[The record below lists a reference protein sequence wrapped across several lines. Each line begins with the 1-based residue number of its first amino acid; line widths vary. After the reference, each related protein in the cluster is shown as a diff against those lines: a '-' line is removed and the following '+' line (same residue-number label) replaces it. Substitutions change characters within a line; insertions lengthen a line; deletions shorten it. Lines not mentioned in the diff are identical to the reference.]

1 MIKIDESKE
10 QIEHMERA
18 MEIIRANQLAGI
30 RNAYDLEIFSSIV
43 QLVNHT
49 CNTYL
54 ALSDL
59 ELAVKEAHKQHFL
72 NHEAAS
78 EALEQAVHIIENNL
92 LEREKVYKELV
103 SIWGKT
109 MLSKGMSTDEK
120 EFFHQQD
127 RARHFAFRRADMS
140 YLICDEE
147 LLGLEEYLENLLDYM
162 EYYSS
167 LYLQKEPDSKAG
179 I

>member
-1 MIKIDESKE
+1 
-10 QIEHMERA
+10 
-18 MEIIRANQLAGI
+18 
-30 RNAYDLEIFSSIV
+30 
-43 QLVNHT
+43 
-49 CNTYL
+49 
-54 ALSDL
+54 
-59 ELAVKEAHKQHFL
+59 
-72 NHEAAS
+72 
-78 EALEQAVHIIENNL
+78 
-92 LEREKVYKELV
+92 
-103 SIWGKT
+103 
-109 MLSKGMSTDEK
+109 MSTDEK

-167 LYLQKEPDSKAG
+167 LYLQKEPDSKAD